1 MNLLLQIIT
10 FLALGYLGIVGF
22 MYWRQES
29 FLFYPPVA
37 THANESMSHVEEYS
51 LTRDGVTLK
60 GWLVNPLYARHKII
74 IYYGGNGED
83 VYLNVDEFEALQCA
97 TLFVA
102 YRGYGP
108 SEGTPGEKE
117 IFADALSI
125 FDQIRTRYPETVIT
139 LMGRS
144 LGSGVACYVASQREV
159 AGAIL
164 VTPYDS
170 LVAVAQSAYPWL
182 PVGRL
187 LRHTFDS
194 VRYVSQIDAPL
205 LIFYGGQDTV
215 VHPARTQRL
224 LEHISGEKKV
234 VYIERADHG
243 TIGMFPEYWPAI
255 LAFLN
260 RESEESDSGNE
271 NI

>member
-1 MNLLLQIIT
+1 MNLILQIVL

-29 FLFYPPVA
+29 FLFYPTVA
-37 THANESMSHVEEYS
+37 THADQSLPHVEEHS
-51 LTRDGVTLK
+51 FIRDGVTLK

-108 SEGTPGEKE
+108 SEGTPGEEE
-117 IFADALSI
+117 IFADALHL
-125 FDQIRTRYPETVIT
+125 FDKTRNRNPSAQIL

-159 AGAIL
+159 EGVIL

-170 LVAVAQSAYPWL
+170 LVAVAKSAYPWL
-182 PVGRL
+182 PVRLL
-187 LRHTFDS
+187 LRHSFNS
-194 VRYVSQIDAPL
+194 VQYVSQVKAPL
-205 LIFYGGQDTV
+205 LIFYGGRDTV
-215 VHPARTQRL
+215 VRPARTENL
-224 LEHISGEKKV
+224 LEHIPGERKV
-234 VYIERADHG
+234 VYVERADHG
-243 TIGMFPEYWPAI
+243 TISMFPEYWPAI
-255 LAFLN
+255 LDFLN
-260 RESEESDSGNE
+260 RESREFDSTK
-271 NI
+271 

>member
-1 MNLLLQIIT
+1 MNLILQIIV
-10 FLALGYLGIVGF
+10 FLALGYLAIVGF

-37 THANESMSHVEEYS
+37 THEDQSLKHVEEYS
-51 LTRDGVTLK
+51 ITRDGVTLR

-83 VYLNVDEFEALQCA
+83 VYQNVDEFEALQCA
-97 TLFVA
+97 SLFVA

-108 SEGTPGEKE
+108 SEGEPGEKE
-117 IFADALSI
+117 IFADALAV
-125 FDQIRTRYPETVIT
+125 FDQIRSRYPSTEIR

-144 LGSGVACYVASQREV
+144 LGSGVACYVASKREV
-159 AGAIL
+159 TGAIL

-170 LVAVAQSAYPWL
+170 LAAVAQSVYPWL

-187 LRHTFDS
+187 LRHNFDS
-194 VRYVSQIDAPL
+194 VKHVSHVDAPL
-205 LIFYGGQDTV
+205 LILYGGQDTV
-215 VHPARTQRL
+215 VRPARTKRL

-234 VYIERADHG
+234 VFIEGADHG
-243 TIGMFPEYWPAI
+243 TIGMYPEYWPAI
-255 LAFLN
+255 IEFL
-260 RESEESDSGNE
+260 DSRTGE
-271 NI
+271 VDS

>member
-1 MNLLLQIIT
+1 MNLLLQVIA

-29 FLFYPPVA
+29 FLFYPTIA
-37 THANESMSHVEEYS
+37 THEDINLDHVEEYS
-51 LTRDGVTLK
+51 FTRDGVTVR
-60 GWLVNPLYARHKII
+60 GWLVNPLYARHRLI

-108 SEGTPGEKE
+108 SEGEPGEDA
-117 IFADALSI
+117 IFTDALGI
-125 FDQIRTRYPETVIT
+125 FDDIKARYPVSDIF

-144 LGSGVACYVASQREV
+144 LGSGVACYLASKREV
-159 AGAIL
+159 EGSIL
-164 VTPYDS
+164 ITPYDS
-170 LVAVAQSAYPWL
+170 LVAVAQSIYSWL
-182 PVGRL
+182 PVSAL
-187 LRHTFDS
+187 LRHRFDS
-194 VRYVSQIDAPL
+194 TQYVTGVDSPF
-205 LIFYGGQDTV
+205 LIFYGGRDNV
-215 VHPARTQRL
+215 VPPARTERL
-224 LEHISGEKKV
+224 LEYIKGRTKV

-255 LAFLN
+255 IEFI
-260 RESEESDSGNE
+260 DSRSVEVDG
-271 NI
+271 

>member
-1 MNLLLQIIT
+1 MNLILQIVV
-10 FLALGYLGIVGF
+10 FLVLGYLGIVGF

-37 THANESMSHVEEYS
+37 THADESLNHVEEYS
-51 LTRDGVTLK
+51 FTRDGVTLK

-83 VYLNVDEFEALQCA
+83 VYLNADEYDALQCA

-108 SEGTPGEKE
+108 SEGEPGEE
-117 IFADALSI
+117 DIFADALGI
-125 FDQIRTRYPETVIT
+125 FDEMKARYPSSEIF

-144 LGSGVACYVASQREV
+144 LGSGVACYVASKRQVE
-159 AGAIL
+159 GAIL
-164 VTPYDS
+164 ITPYDS
-170 LVAVAQSAYPWL
+170 LVAVAQSVYPWL
-182 PVGRL
+182 PVGQL
-187 LRHTFDS
+187 LRHNFES
-194 VRYVSQIDAPL
+194 IRYVVGVRSPF
-205 LIFYGGQDTV
+205 LIFYGGQDNV
-215 VHPARTQRL
+215 VPPGRTEIL
-224 LEHISGEKKV
+224 LEYMQSEKKV

-255 LAFLN
+255 IEFLD
-260 RESEESDSGNE
+260 RKTVEADG
-271 NI
+271 